1 MVVLHYIRWSSYAE
15 ICDESF
21 DEGYEDKWREVS
33 QLYAISIRFC
43 DHQKIIIL
51 YMYAVDQCMVHVN
64 YKLEQTS
71 VVTSTT
77 SMCVYC
83 CLLYTSDAADE

>member
-15 ICDESF
+15 RFHDSELTTRRVKKQ
-21 DEGYEDKWREVS
+21 DKWREVS

-64 YKLEQTS
+64 YNF
-71 VVTSTT
+71 
-77 SMCVYC
+77 